1 MLTLCGTAVIVDVNN
16 MVEKIQFPALL
27 IKGRTVEWCTSLEN
41 LRTCTKGALKN
52 KWFEDLLIIDAGGN
66 EYKLAGATFVRN
78 TGRKLFK
85 GLFAPKLIEVTLV
98 YRGEPRQAALDEIKK
113 YITKA
118 IQSDRAFWDAGGEE
132 EIDDLLESIHRAAS
146 TAEVWNAVMPMLTA
160 GIRKPADAG
169 TEFRDGLRNR

>member
-1 MLTLCGTAVIVDVNN
+1 VLTLCGTAVIVDVNN

-78 TGRKLFK
+78 TGRRLFR
-85 GLFAPKLIEVTLV
+85 GIFAPKLIEVTLV
-98 YRGEPRQAALDEIKK
+98 FRGKPRQATLGEVKN
-113 YITKA
+113 YIIRA

-132 EIDDLLESIHRAAS
+132 EIGDLLDSINRAAS
-146 TAEVWNAVMPMLTA
+146 IAEVWKALMPILTA
-160 GIRKPADAG
+160 GTRAMG
-169 TEFRDGLRNR
+169 T